1 MVPYAITS
9 EESYADALVVVYE
22 AAYGSV
28 YVVADGIAQ
37 LDPFA
42 IAYEG
47 LNHRVFCPLS
57 ALMD

>member
-9 EESYADALVVVYE
+9 EVSYADALVVVHE

-47 LNHRVFCPLS
+47 LKHRGFCPLS